1 MEVNSL
7 SKVKVAKVGDISE
20 GDLKKVDVNGGPV
33 ALFKVEG
40 KIYATTNICTHEHC
54 ELDENHMM
62 HGDVVECTCHGS
74 QFNIKT
80 GENVL
85 PPAAEP
91 LKTYDVS
98 VEGGDVFIE
107 A

>member
-1 MEVNSL
+1 MAKL
-7 SKVKVAKVGDISE
+7 KVAKVNEIPEAGI
-20 GDLKKVDVNGGPV
+20 KKVMVDGEPV
-33 ALFKVEG
+33 ALYKVEG
-40 KIYATTNICTHEHC
+40 KIYATTNICTHEMC
-54 ELDENHMM
+54 ELDQNHMM

-80 GENVL
+80 GANVL

-91 LKTYDVS
+91 LKIYKVN
-98 VEGGDVFIE
+98 VEGDEVFVE

>member
-1 MEVNSL
+1 MA
-7 SKVKVAKVGDISE
+7 KIKVASVKDVPE
-20 GDLKKVDVNGGPV
+20 GELKKVDVAGEPV

-40 KIYATTNICTHEHC
+40 KFYATSNICTHEHC

-62 HGDVVECTCHGS
+62 HGDVIECTCHGS

-80 GENVL
+80 GANVL

-91 LKTYDVS
+91 LKTYKVS
-98 VEGGDVFIE
+98 VENDEIFIE
-107 A
+107 N

>member
-1 MEVNSL
+1 MA
-7 SKVKVAKVGDISE
+7 KVKVANVNDIGE
-20 GDLKKVDVNGGPV
+20 GGLKKVDVDGEPI
-33 ALFKVEG
+33 ALFKVDG

-54 ELDENHMM
+54 ELDENHSIN
-62 HGDVVECTCHGS
+62 GDVVECSCHGS

-91 LKTYDVS
+91 LKTYKVS
-98 VEGGDVFIE
+98 VEGEDMFVE
-107 A
+107 V

>member
-1 MEVNSL
+1 MA
-7 SKVKVAKVGDISE
+7 KVKVAKVNEIPE
-20 GDLKKVDVNGGPV
+20 GDLKKVMVDGEPV
-33 ALFKVEG
+33 VLFKIDG
-40 KIYATTNICTHEHC
+40 QIYATTNICTHEQC

-80 GENVL
+80 GANVL

-91 LKTYDVS
+91 LKTFKVS
-98 VEGGDVFIE
+98 IDGEEVYVEV
-107 A
+107 